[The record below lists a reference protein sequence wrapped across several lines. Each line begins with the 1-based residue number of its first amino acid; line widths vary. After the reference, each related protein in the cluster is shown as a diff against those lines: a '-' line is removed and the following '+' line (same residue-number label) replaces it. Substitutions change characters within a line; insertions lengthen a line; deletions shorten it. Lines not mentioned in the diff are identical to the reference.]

1 MEETRVR
8 EIIREEIRAAFQ
20 EMHQAADR
28 QPSYD
33 SDHIEDVA
41 ARIIG
46 SVAESTADQLAHT
59 IACEKRTGDD
69 YYVSFRACTC

>member
-1 MEETRVR
+1 MDETRVR

-20 EMHQAADR
+20 DMHEAAGR

-41 ARIIG
+41 ARIVG
-46 SVAESTADQLAHT
+46 SVAEDVADQLTHT
-59 IACEKRTGDD
+59 ITCKKRTGDA
-69 YYVSFRACTC
+69 YYVSFRDCTC